1 MMMAESPAEGIVAE
15 ALAGLVHQ
23 FSDPLACFRE
33 LVQNAVDAGSTEIDI
48 RFTHEGGRLVVDVDD
63 YGDGMDRRII
73 DTKLTR
79 LFSSSKDDDRTK
91 IGRFGIGFVSVFAL
105 EPEVIRID
113 TSRAGEHWRVI
124 FRPDRTFTRV
134 AREQPVDGTKI
145 RIYRT
150 ASEAEAREFAARAR
164 RAIAFWC
171 RHVPAEIRVDG
182 RPIGEPFAA
191 PGPCSVAGD
200 FGEARIAAGYAPD
213 GHGVVGYYNRGLT
226 LLEEPGSE
234 FPGVI
239 LKMWSPALEHTM
251 TRDNVLRDEGHERV
265 IGHARALVRGAL
277 RERLIEVL
285 ATQAPQLHLPGE
297 ATEHLY
303 AALARHVAADDDLPR
318 GARKRPLV
326 RQIDGS
332 LIDLTT
338 LARAGKK
345 QTLWHAATRSPVTD
359 LLAARGDVVIA
370 AAGDSAALGL
380 AHAAAGVKPADVN
393 AAWCTATLIPAA
405 QRPAGFRELQAAL
418 SELAGASIRGVE
430 LGSLEYAGSPV
441 ATRVAIAQAEPGRLT
456 PLQSAGA
463 LDRRPSLVLNA
474 GHPAVALALTLAPRE
489 PELAA
494 LKLLKVF
501 WLEGQGLSVTRAA
514 ALTSAAVE
522 RRCRRTT

>member
-1 MMMAESPAEGIVAE
+1 MTAVSVAEGIVAE
-15 ALAGLVHQ
+15 ALEGLVHQ

-33 LVQNAVDAGSTEIDI
+33 LVQNAVDAGSTEIDV
-48 RFTHEGGRLVVDVDD
+48 RFAHEGGRLVIDVDD
-63 YGDGMDRRII
+63 YGEGMDRRII

-105 EPEVIRID
+105 QPEVIRID

-145 RIYRT
+145 RIYKP

-213 GHGVVGYYNRGLT
+213 GRGMIGYYNRGLT
-226 LLEEPGSE
+226 LLEETASE

-251 TRDNVLRDEGHERV
+251 TRDNVLRDEGYERV

-277 RERLIEVL
+277 RERLLDVL
-285 ATQAPQLHLPGE
+285 ATQAPPLHRPGE

-303 AALARHVAADDDLPR
+303 AALARHVAADDELPR

-326 RQIDGS
+326 RQIDGA
-332 LIDLTT
+332 LVDLAT

-345 QTLWHAATRSPVTD
+345 QALWHATTRSPVTD
-359 LLAARGDVVIA
+359 LLVARGDVVIA
-370 AAGDSAALGL
+370 AAGDSAAIEL
-380 AHAAAGVKPADVN
+380 AHAAAGAKPPDVHSV
-393 AAWCTATLIPAA
+393 WCTATVTA
-405 QRPAGFRELQAAL
+405 QRPAGFRELAAAL
-418 SELAGASIRGVE
+418 LELAVEIRGVE
-430 LGSLEYAGSPV
+430 LGSLEYTGSPV

-456 PLQSAGA
+456 PLKKAGSIEQ
-463 LDRRPSLVLNA
+463 RQVLVLNA
-474 GHPAVALALTLAPRE
+474 GHPAVATALALAVRE

-494 LKLLKVF
+494 LKLIKMF

-514 ALTSAAVE
+514 ALTGAALE